1 MRYLKLYEDF
11 SSEKNTATFNDILWD
26 NDHEKNPEL
35 KSILAEIE
43 DPESEEAEMWSD
55 SERKRLDDFLS
66 DIDMPNWNTGDP
78 IEKKITELSNDFK
91 GSISRANTIID
102 SVKKSM
108 YSDDYKPTD
117 ISSSKELE
125 EKIEEL
131 EAYLDEMDSIDG
143 WWTDIRDKLE
153 DNPSLGLE
161 TKNLIDLVDS
171 TCKEIER
178 LQNTSNYTYTGF
190 KK

>member
-131 EAYLDEMDSIDG
+131 EVYLDEMDSIDG

>member
-11 SSEKNTATFNDILWD
+11 SSEKNMAAFNDILWD
-26 NDHEKNPEL
+26 KDNKDNPEM
-35 KSILAEIE
+35 SRIMDEIE
-43 DPESEEAEMWSD
+43 DPESEDGEMWSD

-91 GSISRANTIID
+91 ASISRANTIID

-108 YSDDYKPTD
+108 DSDDYKPTD
-117 ISSSKELE
+117 IPSSKELE

-161 TKNLIDLVDS
+161 AKNLIDLVDS

-178 LQNTSNYTYTGF
+178 LQRESNYTYRGF
-190 KK
+190 K

>member
-178 LQNTSNYTYTGF
+178 LQNTSNYTYTVF